1 MVVVWAK
8 YYTAGILMTAQ
19 ASILVV
25 DDERSIRDMLS
36 IYLKREGFE
45 VLCASDGQAAL
56 ESCRAR
62 TFDIVITD
70 IKMPKLDGIELLH
83 RVREFAPET
92 IFIMITAFASLES
105 ARDSMRKDAWDYI
118 TKPFDVKDVKR
129 RIDEALRR
137 KQEQSAVAPA
147 AEISANTLCGMIG
160 TSPPMRKIFDL
171 IPRAAPARSNVLITG
186 ESGTGKE
193 LVARAIHYHSTRSES
208 PFVVINCGGIP
219 ENLLESE
226 LFGYKKGAFTGA
238 QQDKKGFLQM
248 ADTGTLFLDEVGDL
262 PLALQVKLL
271 RVVQERTFTPVGETT
286 EHKVDVRF
294 IAATNKDLFT
304 EVQASRFRE
313 DLFYRLNVIN
323 LSLPPLRERKEDIPV
338 LVEFFSRK
346 FSHEMNKEIGPVS
359 PFIMEC
365 LCEYH
370 FPGNVRELENLI
382 EKSVALAKTSI
393 MLPDV
398 FIEKHPVPAQDDSIA
413 LPAEGLMLDE
423 ILDGIERSHI
433 EAALKQTGGS
443 IKKAADLL
451 GITFRSMR
459 YRLQKHGLTK

>member
-1 MVVVWAK
+1 
-8 YYTAGILMTAQ
+8 MTAP

-25 DDERSIRDMLS
+25 DDEHSIREMLT
-36 IYLKREGFE
+36 IYLRREGFE
-45 VLCASDGQAAL
+45 VHCASDNQTGL

-62 TFDIVITD
+62 TFDIVIAD

-83 RVREFAPET
+83 RVREFSPET
-92 IFIMITAFASLES
+92 IFIMITAFASFES
-105 ARDSMRKDAWDYI
+105 ARDSMRQDAWDYI
-118 TKPFDVKDVKR
+118 TKPFDVQDIKR

-137 KQEQSAVAPA
+137 KHEHSSVAPVA
-147 AEISANTLCGMIG
+147 DNSANTLCGMIG
-160 TSPPMRKIFDL
+160 TSPAMRKVFDL
-171 IPRAAPARSNVLITG
+171 IPRAASARSNVLITG

-193 LVARAIHYHSTRSES
+193 LVARAIHYHSARNES

-238 QQDKKGFLQM
+238 QQDKKGFLQA
-248 ADTGTLFLDEVGDL
+248 ADTGTLFLDEAGDL

-271 RVVQERTFTPVGETT
+271 RVVQERTFTSVGETR
-286 EHKVDVRF
+286 EQKVDIRF
-294 IAATNKDLFT
+294 IAATNKDLSAG
-304 EVQASRFRE
+304 VQAGSFRE

-323 LSLPPLRERKEDIPV
+323 IHLPPLRERTEDIPV
-338 LVEFFSRK
+338 LVEFFTRK
-346 FSHEMNKEIGPVS
+346 FAHEMGKDIGPVS

-365 LCEYH
+365 LCDYQ

-398 FIEKHPVPAQDDSIA
+398 FVEQPETADNDGASEGIPPGGLLLDD
-413 LPAEGLMLDE
+413 
-423 ILDGIERSHI
+423 ILDRIERRHI
-433 EAALKQTGGS
+433 DAALRQTNGS
-443 IKKAADLL
+443 IKKAAELL

-459 YRLQKHGLTK
+459 YRLKKHDLAR